1 MHSSQGEPAVPA
13 DETLPG
19 FHPRDFTCETSNG
32 CIYCSEA
39 KFEARDSSSVSSV
52 ILVYFIWPRIRK
64 NKREVFRR
72 EWNEEAGR
80 ATIFLQ
86 TETPTALRVQHC
98 CKCQQIKCDT
108 EGPLPTL
115 CYCSSKLGGKQKL
128 TSSTTELGSVSAAEG
143 WSRKKLVTTFS
154 FPCGTTWA
162 GPGPPARRG

>member
-1 MHSSQGEPAVPA
+1 MVILATTNKGNICLHSSQGEPAVPA

-86 TETPTALRVQHC
+86 TETPTAL
-98 CKCQQIKCDT
+98 
-108 EGPLPTL
+108 E
-115 CYCSSKLGGKQKL
+115 
-128 TSSTTELGSVSAAEG
+128 SSTAASVNRSNVIQKALCQLFATAAANWEE
-143 WSRKKLVTTFS
+143 SRN
-154 FPCGTTWA
+154 
-162 GPGPPARRG
+162 